1 MKDMTKPRPTPKTSK
16 SADKIGA
23 VKKQPVAIK
32 KQLYQL
38 VKREAQRRS
47 EVNRT
52 PKESYLYLYDN
63 YLKERPFQPIISIIE
78 TRLGDFEIVGKIVRL
93 STFTNPRVLVEDEM
107 RHGVKNVV
115 IVGNDDTLARIL
127 TRAADLEVTFGFLPI
142 GQKKNYLAKILGI
155 PLNEKS
161 VEVLAARKVEK
172 IDFGIINRNRFFL
185 SYLYIPGARVKI
197 ACDRS
202 FTVSPGRD
210 KFEIAVA
217 NLLPPPFESDKF
229 VLQPQDG
236 QMEVYFQPAERGLLS
251 KLVKGKGDKIT
262 SMFPFQHLLIT
273 SDKVI
278 TVLADGKE
286 TQEAAV
292 EIEVAKKKLK
302 MVVGKG
308 RQF

>member
-1 MKDMTKPRPTPKTSK
+1 MKDMMKARPTLKILKSVNKTGVIEK
-16 SADKIGA
+16 N
-23 VKKQPVAIK
+23 PVAIK
-32 KQLYQL
+32 KKLYQL
-38 VKREAQRRS
+38 VSREASRRS
-47 EVNRT
+47 DVNRT
-52 PKESYLYLYDN
+52 PKESYLYLYDS
-63 YLKERPFQPIISIIE
+63 YLKERPFQSIVSIIE

-93 STFTNPRVLVEDEM
+93 STFTNPRVLVEDEI

-127 TRAADLEVTFGFLPI
+127 TRAADLEVTFSFLPI

-172 IDFGIINRNRFFL
+172 IDYGIINRNRFFL

-197 ACDRS
+197 ACDKS

-229 VLQPQDG
+229 ALQPQDG
-236 QMEVYFQPAERGLLS
+236 QMEIYFQPAERGLLS
-251 KLVKGKGDKIT
+251 KLVKGRESKVT
-262 SMFPFQHLLIT
+262 SMFPFHHLLIT
-273 SDKVI
+273 SDKII

-286 TQEAAV
+286 TQEVAV
-292 EIEVAKKKLK
+292 EIDVAKKKLK

>member
-1 MKDMTKPRPTPKTSK
+1 MKDMRKTRPTLKTPKSVN
-16 SADKIGA
+16 KIG
-23 VKKQPVAIK
+23 VIEKNPVAIK
-32 KQLYQL
+32 RKLYQL
-38 VKREAQRRS
+38 VSREASRRS
-47 EVNRT
+47 DVNRT
-52 PKESYLYLYDN
+52 PKESYLYLYDS
-63 YLKERPFQPIISIIE
+63 YLKERPFQSIVSIIE

-127 TRAADLEVTFGFLPI
+127 TRTADLDVTFGFLPI

-172 IDFGIINRNRFFL
+172 IDYGIINRNRFFL

-197 ACDRS
+197 ACDKS

-251 KLVKGKGDKIT
+251 KLVKGRDKKIT
-262 SMFPFQHLLIT
+262 SMFPFQHLLVT
-273 SDKVI
+273 SDKII

-286 TQEAAV
+286 TQESAV

>member
-1 MKDMTKPRPTPKTSK
+1 MKDMTKTRPTLKTSK
-16 SADKIGA
+16 SVGRVGEVEKN
-23 VKKQPVAIK
+23 PVVIK
-32 KQLYQL
+32 RKLYQL
-38 VKREAQRRS
+38 VTREANRRS
-47 EVNRT
+47 DVNRT
-52 PKESYLYLYDN
+52 PKESYLYLYDS
-63 YLKERPFQPIISIIE
+63 YLKERPFQSIVSIIE

-127 TRAADLEVTFGFLPI
+127 TRAADLDVTFGFLPI

-155 PLNEKS
+155 PINEKS
-161 VEVLAARKVEK
+161 VEALAARKVEK
-172 IDFGIINRNRFFL
+172 IDYGIINRNRFFL

-197 ACDRS
+197 ACDKS
-202 FTVSPGRD
+202 FTVNPGRD

-229 VLQPQDG
+229 VLKPQDG
-236 QMEVYFQPAERGLLS
+236 QMEVYFQPAERGILS
-251 KLVKGKGDKIT
+251 KLVKGRESKIT

-273 SDKVI
+273 SDKII

-286 TQEAAV
+286 TQESAV
-292 EIEVAKKKLK
+292 EIEVSKKKLK